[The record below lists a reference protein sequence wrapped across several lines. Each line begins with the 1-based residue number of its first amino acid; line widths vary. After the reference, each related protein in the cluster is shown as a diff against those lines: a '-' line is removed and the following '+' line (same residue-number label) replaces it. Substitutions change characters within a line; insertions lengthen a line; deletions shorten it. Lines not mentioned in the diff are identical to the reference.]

1 MKKSVATTVVTTM
14 FFLWIFSG
22 VALAEECQVS
32 PAKKIAPG
40 TFQMTLDLTGLPA
53 GEVFWKGQAVP
64 NGPWQFAEETGN
76 ISLVISGDVATVTIS
91 NWPEGESMGF
101 SYGRGEWPDGTPGWV
116 TPVSCGD
123 TQVINGHFEIKLGI
137 KPPVDFKMVG
147 AVMAIEKT
155 LLLNSCHPAGNTG
168 DSMIMGVE
176 DIGGDVYRL
185 YLNFSELP
193 GQPGFFGE
201 SMPNGAWSSLSVKKL
216 GKCRVV
222 EISWPYQA
230 KIHFSWYGE
239 TAGEKI
245 WADAENSG
253 SKFATCVDG
262 EGNKQFCLDPVEII
276 ANN

>member
-1 MKKSVATTVVTTM
+1 MKKNSVIVAGIILVVLLTVPG
-14 FFLWIFSG
+14 WASK
-22 VALAEECQVS
+22 CQIS
-32 PAKKIAPG
+32 PAKKIAPN
-40 TFQMTLDLTGLPA
+40 TFQITLDLIGLPA
-53 GEVFWKGQAVP
+53 GEVFWKGQTTP
-64 NGPWQFAEETGN
+64 NSSWQFAEDAEN
-76 ISLVISGDVATVTIS
+76 ISLTVNGDTAIVAIS
-91 NWPEGESMGF
+91 NWPEGEYIEF

-137 KPPVDFKMVG
+137 KPPVDFKMVA

-155 LLLNSCHPAGNTG
+155 LLLNICHPAGNTG
-168 DSMIMGVE
+168 DPMIIGVE
-176 DIGGDVYRL
+176 SVGGDIYRL
-185 YLNFSELP
+185 YLNFSQLP
-193 GQPGFFGE
+193 GEPGFFGE

-239 TAGEKI
+239 TAGEKT

-253 SKFATCVDG
+253 SKFATCVDQN
-262 EGNKQFCLDPVEII
+262 GNKQFCLNPVEVVT
-276 ANN
+276 NN

>member
-1 MKKSVATTVVTTM
+1 MKKSAMTTVVASM
-14 FFLWIFSG
+14 FFVWILSG
-22 VALAEECQVS
+22 WALAEVCQVS
-32 PAKKIAPG
+32 PAKKIAPN
-40 TFQMTLDLTGLPA
+40 TFQTTLDLTGLPA
-53 GEVFWKGQAVP
+53 GEVFWKGQAIP
-64 NGPWQFAEETGN
+64 NGHWQFAEDTGN

-91 NWPEGESMGF
+91 NWPEGEYIEF
-101 SYGRGEWPDGTPGWV
+101 SYGRGEWPDGAPGWV
-116 TPVSCGD
+116 APVACGD
-123 TQVINGHFEIKLGI
+123 AQVVNGHFKIKLGL
-137 KPPVDFKMVG
+137 KPPINFKMVG
-147 AVMAIEKT
+147 AVMAIEKI
-155 LLLNSCHPAGNTG
+155 LLLNSCRPAGNTG
-168 DSMIMGVE
+168 DFMIVGVE

-185 YLNFSELP
+185 YLNFSGLP

-201 SMPNGAWSSLSVKKL
+201 SVPNGAWSSLPVKKL
-216 GKCRVV
+216 GKCQVV
-222 EISWPYQA
+222 EIFWPYQA